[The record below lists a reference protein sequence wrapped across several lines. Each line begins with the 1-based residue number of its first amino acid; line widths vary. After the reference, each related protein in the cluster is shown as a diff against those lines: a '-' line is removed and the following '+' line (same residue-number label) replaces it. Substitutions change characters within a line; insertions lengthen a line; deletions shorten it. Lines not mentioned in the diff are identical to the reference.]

1 MGEDKETSIY
11 DRVSAAFGEM
21 QGGEEQP
28 EQVQTA
34 EPEQDIA
41 PEQGA
46 AEEPTSEVGQSAE
59 QPVAQPQEVQPMVQ
73 ETATQQSEQ
82 GGLLA
87 QAMSLIRSQN
97 QRLAQLEE
105 ALKQSQST
113 VQQQSRTAENAI
125 EASMTQPTV
134 EVQIPVLDMH
144 ELQYK
149 TPEEQNAELG
159 AWQQAMVDAISN
171 RVSAQYRSQIEP
183 IKQAYEE
190 KQRLAANE
198 AAKAQIANNPMFS
211 DFRTNE
217 NAIEA
222 FLQQNPE
229 LANMDA
235 SKRYALGALAVRG
248 RNYDPSAKPSDEQI
262 VEMLMNSPTAQKMLD
277 TRRAQALQQKN
288 AEIPTIVP
296 SSGYSTSAAVRKP
309 DVAKDKDELLSR
321 IRQGLFG
328 NNV

>member
-1 MGEDKETSIY
+1 MGEDKENSIY

-21 QGGEEQP
+21 QGSEEQP
-28 EQVQTA
+28 EQIQTA
-34 EPEQDIA
+34 EPEQGVA
-41 PEQGA
+41 PEQGT
-46 AEEPTSEVGQSAE
+46 AEEPTPEVEQSVE
-59 QPVAQPQEVQPMVQ
+59 QPATQPQEIQPM
-73 ETATQQSEQ
+73 AQQSEQ
-82 GGLLA
+82 SGLLA

-113 VQQQSRTAENAI
+113 VQQQSQTAENAI
-125 EASMTQPTV
+125 EASMTQPAV

-183 IKQAYEE
+183 IKQDYEE

-309 DVAKDKDELLSR
+309 DVAKNKDELLSR